1 VFEALPVSG
10 GSCRRGAVD
19 IAQAFESNECSI
31 IRFVATVS
39 QVRREERA
47 MGSVAQA
54 VLEFDEAVQV
64 PWRPPLAGRPVLLQA
79 VPSTGGHR
87 PHATR
92 AARLTVP
99 DSPPIATPA
108 SRPVMPRGSAGGST
122 ASGHTCVACSGAVE
136 PVSVR
141 RTPPVRLTRRARR
154 LLGVVGSAGAVLFA
168 VWIGSVVGG
177 ADEGLVLVS
186 DSSVVVHEGDTLWGI
201 ARSVAGDQ
209 DVRAVVEEIQQVHG
223 PDDAALVPGQVLRLP

>member
-1 VFEALPVSG
+1 
-10 GSCRRGAVD
+10 
-19 IAQAFESNECSI
+19 
-31 IRFVATVS
+31 
-39 QVRREERA
+39 

-122 ASGHTCVACSGAVE
+122 ASGHTCVACSRAVE

-209 DVRAVVEEIQQVHG
+209 DVRAVVDEIQQVNG
-223 PDDAALVPGQVLRLP
+223 LDDAALVPGQVLRLP

>member
-1 VFEALPVSG
+1 
-10 GSCRRGAVD
+10 
-19 IAQAFESNECSI
+19 
-31 IRFVATVS
+31 
-39 QVRREERA
+39 

-186 DSSVVVHEGDTLWGI
+186 DSSVVVHEGDTLWGV

-209 DVRAVVEEIQQVHG
+209 DVRAVVDEIQQVNG
-223 PDDAALVPGQVLRLP
+223 LDDAALVPGQVLRLP